1 MVAEESEQEADVVLL
16 LRGVNKSFVSE
27 VETVRAVRD
36 VSLAARPGQFLCIH
50 GASGSGKSTLVSVLA
65 GLDVPDSGE
74 VVIDGVD
81 VANLGESERSRL
93 RLERVGVIFQG
104 DELIDEFTAVENV
117 ALPLEMRGTPSS
129 EAFAQAKD
137 QLTRVGIG
145 DLSDRLPHQM
155 SGGQRQRVGV
165 ARALTGNRRV
175 LLADEP
181 TGALDSKTSR
191 GMFELFRHLCDEG
204 ALAIVC
210 SHDPACGEYADR
222 VYEMSDG
229 ELLIRGES
237 PTRGP
242 RAESH

>member
-1 MVAEESEQEADVVLL
+1 MVAEKSDHEADAVLL
-16 LRGVNKSFVSE
+16 LREVNKSFVSE

-65 GLDVPDSGE
+65 GLEVADSGD
-74 VVIDGVD
+74 VMINGVD
-81 VANLGESERSRL
+81 VTALGESGRSRL
-93 RLERVGVIFQG
+93 RLEHVGVIFQG
-104 DELIDEFTAVENV
+104 DGLIDEFTAVENV
-117 ALPLEMRGTPSS
+117 ALPLEMRGTPSA
-129 EAFAQAKD
+129 EAFAQAKE

-145 DLSDRLPHQM
+145 DLAERLPHQM

-165 ARALTGNRRV
+165 ARALIGNRRI

-181 TGALDSKTSR
+181 TGALDSKNSR
-191 GMFELFRHLCDEG
+191 GMFELFRQLCDEG

-229 ELLIRGES
+229 KLLVRES
-237 PTRGP
+237 PTYGA
-242 RAESH
+242 RAEAL